1 MCAAGSSEE
10 WSYFLSRWS
19 DYTSATKVT
28 GRDKV
33 TQLLECC
40 DEPLRRDLTRSA
52 GGSLTDKPVDEVLA
66 AIKILA
72 VREEN
77 TMVARVTLHN
87 KRQDLHETVR
97 NYGARFRGQA
107 GICKFII
114 KCPGCDGNVNYTD
127 AILRVVLTR
136 GIADVEIQLDLL
148 GDKKQDMTLEEVF

>member
-1 MCAAGSSEE
+1 MIPAVACLFPSCEYITGDLDAVIVAASTDHGSLYYTYTPGAKGPSARIEKVKRSTVCAAGSSEE

-33 TQLLECC
+33 IQLLECC

-52 GGSLTDKPVDEVLA
+52 GGSITDKTVVEVLV
-66 AIKILA
+66 AIKRLV

-97 NYGARFRGQA
+97 KLAYAN
-107 GICKFII
+107 
-114 KCPGCDGNVNYTD
+114 
-127 AILRVVLTR
+127 
-136 GIADVEIQLDLL
+136 LL
-148 GDKKQDMTLEEVF
+148 